1 MNTTP
6 DCGLRCEKT
15 MRMITKH
22 FSLRLRSILF
32 VFLLAL
38 LLAPSP
44 ALAAQDSSM
53 PGMQMPQQQH
63 THSASQANQLEFPRL
78 GRAQANSTGAIFT
91 LNNALQTAS
100 EKNPTFRQAEAG
112 IKAARS
118 LAQQAGLYPNP
129 IIGYSGDEIRGG
141 EIHGGKQGFFVEQ
154 TIVTAG
160 KLSRARDVMN
170 KNVKLAEIEAEEQK
184 TRVETAVKMAFYRV
198 LAAQEMADSR
208 ADLAGIAEQVVES
221 ERHLQ
226 NTGQADET
234 EVLAAEVEAERMK
247 LSARMKENTLREEW
261 RSFAA
266 VMGQPDLPLQTVGGD
281 LDHGWPALDELHA
294 VENVATQS
302 PAVRIASAA
311 GEHAEAELARAN
323 REKIPDIRARAG
335 LEYNHEILNG
345 APLATGWQGN
355 AELAVELP
363 LFNRNQG
370 NIAAARADIT
380 RAEAEKQRVALTLR
394 ERAAS
399 VVDEYANARLMVE
412 RYRDNILPL
421 AKKAYTLMSDRHG
434 EMLASL
440 PRVLESKRKLYELQ
454 SEYIGALESVWT
466 TGLAL
471 QGYLLTDGLEAPSRP
486 VEMDRTIRETNVPMP
501 ERTRS
506 PGE

>member
-1 MNTTP
+1 
-6 DCGLRCEKT
+6 
-15 MRMITKH
+15 
-22 FSLRLRSILF
+22 
-32 VFLLAL
+32 
-38 LLAPSP
+38 
-44 ALAAQDSSM
+44 
-53 PGMQMPQQQH
+53 
-63 THSASQANQLEFPRL
+63 
-78 GRAQANSTGAIFT
+78 
-91 LNNALQTAS
+91 
-100 EKNPTFRQAEAG
+100 
-112 IKAARS
+112 
-118 LAQQAGLYPNP
+118 
-129 IIGYSGDEIRGG
+129 
-141 EIHGGKQGFFVEQ
+141 
-154 TIVTAG
+154 
-160 KLSRARDVMN
+160 
-170 KNVKLAEIEAEEQK
+170 
-184 TRVETAVKMAFYRV
+184 
-198 LAAQEMADSR
+198 
-208 ADLAGIAEQVVES
+208 
-221 ERHLQ
+221 
-226 NTGQADET
+226 
-234 EVLAAEVEAERMK
+234 MK

-506 PGE
+506 LGESLRP